1 MKKTLAKMM
10 GVLAMLATA
19 SASTG
24 CVWLCA
30 EEPNTLKNMD

>member
-19 SASTG
+19 SANIG
-24 CVWLCA
+24 CFWFTLN
-30 EEPNTLKNMD
+30 EPNALENMD

>member
-24 CVWLCA
+24 CVWFMLD
-30 EEPNTLKNMD
+30 EPNTLQNMD

>member
-10 GVLAMLATA
+10 GVIAMLATA

-24 CVWLCA
+24 CIWFILN
-30 EEPNTLKNMD
+30 EPYALKNMD